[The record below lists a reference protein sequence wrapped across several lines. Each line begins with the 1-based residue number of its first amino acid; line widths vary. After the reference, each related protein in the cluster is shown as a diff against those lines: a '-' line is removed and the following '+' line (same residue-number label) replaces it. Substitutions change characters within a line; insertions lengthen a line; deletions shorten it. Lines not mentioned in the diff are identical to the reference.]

1 MFHTPIRARAGATSR
16 RQRHRPRCT
25 GEALE
30 ARRLLSISV
39 GPVWTEQ
46 GPGPILNG
54 DVQVPA
60 QSNPNTGAVNKVVLD
75 ASDPNTAYAA
85 TVNGGIWVTHDVNST
100 SSSGPSWTPL
110 TDLYPSLSVTSLA
123 TSPLDSGTLYAGL
136 GRTSSSA
143 QDGGPE
149 VGILKS
155 TDHGATWQQEN
166 AGGIFNG
173 RRIDSVV
180 PADLSGPNG
189 QIVLAGT
196 AEGDGGGVYRSDDG
210 GQTWSRISA
219 PYGQPVGSSGLPS
232 AAVSDLIADPG
243 DSQRFYC
250 ALVKQQGSALTA
262 PGIFRSDDGGLHWQA
277 VNSNV
282 TASLLAGA
290 RRIRLGIYLSPFIIP
305 LIGLPRTEIVFASVE
320 DYQKDASGNPLHAV
334 FRSADGG
341 TSWASMGAPPY
352 VLDSHGNLTTFDN
365 LETLAAD
372 PGQADTVF
380 VGGDDVNTVGPV
392 YQGVYSPSSGMTT
405 WTKVWGDGANTTDPH
420 ADGRSLQFLGGSL
433 VRTDDGGI
441 YQLDNPTLSSRT
453 WSCLNGNLRDTEFY
467 SVAYDSLSHEVI
479 GGAQDIGTSEQTA
492 TGSFT
497 WRTTL
502 GGDGAVVQVDNT
514 RATQSY
520 RYFAYYFMGGFFRR
534 SYDASGNPGAT
545 ENLALTVDGTNGQSL
560 PQVETNADG
569 STRMLFTNPYLID
582 AANPEQMIIGS
593 QDGLFESF
601 DHGQHVTTLGGLNL
615 VSGRYVPAHPLGN
628 TTALAYGGFHFVNLG
643 PPFGRILVADPDT
656 LYVGA
661 GGALWVRTSGAG
673 LPTRSTTYPGHLGP
687 RSIVLDPVNDAHA
700 YVLDFDHHIYETTD
714 AGATVGNWHDITGN
728 LGQLTTDPRVLAL
741 YASRST
747 PTRVLLVG
755 GGFAYASESQNL
767 PAGGVFRA
775 IDPSPS
781 NGGPMW
787 TQFGNG
793 LADAPVTDLRYDP
806 TDDVLLAG
814 TKGRGAWTLSNA
826 SASLAQPS
834 VMTITPDFLSLIN
847 HVRLVRDPNVS
858 YVIDVYL
865 NNATS
870 TPSYRAQ
877 ARALQQIVINPIGF
891 TSVQIDSALSV
902 PVTINS
908 GANSL
913 AVSDIYNEQ
922 TAFTLTANT
931 LTSSAGA
938 PISFSSVGQIILNG
952 GSRGTTFSVTA
963 VPAGTSV
970 HITGGAGNDT
980 LAVDYHGAVD
990 SPIQLDGGGGNNS
1003 LQLTGAGTADSFTLT
1018 AGSVQHAA
1026 GAIGYSNVQFFTLL
1040 SGTFALNVDPGVLA
1054 LTAGAGSVVNLN
1066 VALHLL
1072 ALAIDAGRV
1081 NVAGASNVLT
1091 AGGVAISNGGTLDLT
1106 RNSLDVPYGPGPDPA
1121 ALIRSYL
1128 AGGFNGA
1135 MPVPPGIVTSVADAT
1150 HTLGLAD
1157 SADGVVAGVPANT
1170 ILVTYALIGDVNLD
1184 GKVGF
1189 PDLVVLARNY
1199 HRTNANWDQ
1208 GDFNY
1213 DGIVEFGD
1221 LVTLARNYG
1230 HSSTGALAALNPLI
1244 QAISDT
1250 STLRVPQK
1258 VRRRIIL
1265 A

>member
-1 MFHTPIRARAGATSR
+1 MFQTRKRARGGTTSR
-16 RQRHRPRCT
+16 RQTLRARCA

-39 GPVWTEQ
+39 GPIWTEQ

-54 DVQVPA
+54 DVQIPA

-75 ASDPNTAYAA
+75 TSDPNTAYAA
-85 TVNGGIWVTHDVNST
+85 TVNGGIWVTHDVNT
-100 SSSGPSWTPL
+100 TGTSGPSWAQL

-123 TSPLDSGTLYAGL
+123 TSPLDSATLYAGL
-136 GRTSSSA
+136 GRTSSSG

-166 AGGIFNG
+166 PGGIFSG

-219 PYGQPVGSSGLPS
+219 PYGQPAGSSGLPS
-232 AAVSDLIADPG
+232 AAVSDLIADPA
-243 DSQRFYC
+243 DSRRFYC
-250 ALVKQQGSALTA
+250 ALVKQQNSGSVA

-282 TASLLAGA
+282 TSSLLAGSA
-290 RRIRLGIYLSPFIIP
+290 RIRLGIYLQP
-305 LIGLPRTEIVFASVE
+305 LIRPLLPLPRTEILFAGLE
-320 DYQKDASGNPLHAV
+320 DYKKDAQGNPLHAV
-334 FRSADGG
+334 FRSADAG
-341 TSWASMGAPPY
+341 TSWTSIGAPPY

-365 LETLAAD
+365 IETLAAD
-372 PGQADTVF
+372 PGQIDTVF
-380 VGGDDVNTVGPV
+380 IGGDDVNTVGPV
-392 YQGVYSPSSGMTT
+392 YRCVYSSSTGMTT

-420 ADGRSLQFLGGSL
+420 ADGRSLQFLGGSV

-441 YQLDNPTLSSRT
+441 YQLNSPELSTRT

-467 SVAYDSLSHEVI
+467 SVAYDSLSNEVI
-479 GGAQDIGTSEQTA
+479 GGAQDNGTSEQTA

-545 ENLALTVDGTNGQSL
+545 ENLGLIVDGTGGQSL
-560 PQVETNADG
+560 PQVETNNDAHHT
-569 STRMLFTNPYLID
+569 TRMLFTNPYLID
-582 AANPEQMIIGS
+582 AANPERMIIGS

-615 VSGRYVPAHPLGN
+615 VSGFYVPAHPLGN
-628 TTALAYGGFHFVNLG
+628 TTALAYGGFHFFNFG
-643 PPFGRILVADPDT
+643 PPFSRILVADPDM

-661 GGALWVRTSGAG
+661 GGALWVRTSGTG

-687 RSIVLDPVNDAHA
+687 RSIVLDPFNDAHA

-714 AGATVGNWHDITGN
+714 AGATTGNWHDITGD

-775 IDPSPS
+775 IDPSAS
-781 NGGPMW
+781 HGGPTW

-793 LADAPVTDLRYDP
+793 LADAPVMDLRYDA
-806 TDDVLLAG
+806 TNDVLLAG
-814 TKGRGAWTLSNA
+814 TKGRGGWTLSNA
-826 SASLAQPS
+826 SASFAQPS

-847 HVRLVRDPNVS
+847 NIRLVRDSNVP
-858 YVIDVYL
+858 YLIDVFV
-865 NNATS
+865 NNTGAT
-870 TPSYRAQ
+870 PNYRAE
-877 ARALQQIVINPIGF
+877 ARALQQIVINPRGF
-891 TSVQIDSALSV
+891 TSIRIDSAVSV
-902 PVTINS
+902 PVTING

-913 AVSDIYNEQ
+913 AVGDIYNEQ
-922 TAFTLTANT
+922 TSYTLTANG

-938 PISFSSVGQIILNG
+938 PISFSGIGQINLSG
-952 GSRGTTFSVTA
+952 GSHDTTFSITG

-970 HITGGAGNDT
+970 RIAGGT
-980 LAVDYHGAVD
+980 
-990 SPIQLDGGGGNNS
+990 GNNT
-1003 LQLTGAGTADSFTLT
+1003 LQLTGAGPADSFTLT

-1026 GAIGYSNVQFFTLL
+1026 STIGYSNVEFFTLL
-1040 SGTFALNVDPGVLA
+1040 SGTFAVNADPGALA
-1054 LTAGAGSVVNLN
+1054 LTAGADSVVNLN
-1066 VALHLL
+1066 AALHLL
-1072 ALAIDAGRV
+1072 ALTIDAGRV
-1081 NVAGASNVLT
+1081 NLAGTANVLT
-1091 AGGVAISNGGTLDLT
+1091 AGGVAISSGGILDLN
-1106 RNSLDVPYGPGPDPA
+1106 RNTLQVPYGSPGPDPA
-1121 ALIRSYL
+1121 ALIRSDL

-1135 MPVPPGIVTSVADAT
+1135 IPVPPGIITSAADAT
-1150 HTLGLAD
+1150 NTLGLAD
-1157 SADGVVAGVPANT
+1157 SADRVVMGVPANT
-1170 ILVTYALIGDVNLD
+1170 ILVTYALIGDANLD

-1189 PDLVVLARNY
+1189 LDLVILARNY
-1199 HRTNANWDQ
+1199 NRTNANWDQ
-1208 GDFNY
+1208 GDFNF
-1213 DGIVEFGD
+1213 DGAVDFGD

-1230 HSSTGALAALNPLI
+1230 HSAPVAHLAMLSRLTQASGAVSSLQRWTRARRPRI
-1244 QAISDT
+1244 
-1250 STLRVPQK
+1250 
-1258 VRRRIIL
+1258 VR
-1265 A
+1265 

>member
-1 MFHTPIRARAGATSR
+1 MFHTRKRARAGATSR
-16 RQRHRPRCT
+16 QRTLRARCV

-85 TVNGGIWVTHDVNST
+85 TVNGGIWVTHDANTT

-123 TSPLDSGTLYAGL
+123 TSPLDSATLYAGL
-136 GRTSSSA
+136 GRTSNGA

-155 TDHGATWQQEN
+155 TDHGATWQQEDP
-166 AGGIFNG
+166 GSIFNG
-173 RRIDSVV
+173 RRIDFVV
-180 PADLSGPNG
+180 PTALSGPNG

-196 AEGDGGGVYRSDDG
+196 AEGDGGGVYRSDNG

-219 PYGQPVGSSGLPS
+219 PFGQPAGTSGLPS
-232 AAVSDLIADPG
+232 AAVSDLIADPA
-243 DSQRFYC
+243 DSRRFYC
-250 ALVKQQGSALTA
+250 ALVTQPGSTSAA
-262 PGIFRSDDGGLHWQA
+262 PGVFRSDDGGLLWQP
-277 VNSNV
+277 VNNNI
-282 TASLLAGA
+282 TPALLAGA
-290 RRIRLGIYLSPFIIP
+290 RRIRLGIYLSPFIILP
-305 LIGLPRTEIVFASVE
+305 PRTRPEILFASVE
-320 DYQKDASGNPLHAV
+320 DFKKDAQGNPLHAV
-334 FRSADGG
+334 FRSANQG
-341 TSWASMGAPPY
+341 TTWVSMGAPPY
-352 VLDSHGNLTTFDN
+352 TLDSHGNLTTFDN
-365 LETLAAD
+365 FETLAVD
-372 PGQADTVF
+372 PSQIDAVF

-392 YQGVYSPSSGMTT
+392 YRGTYSQSTGVTT

-420 ADGRSLQFLGGSL
+420 ADARSLQFLGGNL

-441 YQLDNPTLSSRT
+441 YQLSNPDLSTRT

-467 SVAYDSLSHEVI
+467 SVAYDSLSNEVI
-479 GGAQDIGTSEQTA
+479 GGAQDNGTSEQTA
-492 TGSFT
+492 AGSFT

-502 GGDGAVVQVDNT
+502 GGDGAVVQVDDT

-545 ENLALTVDGTNGQSL
+545 ENIGLILDGTGGQAL
-560 PQVETNADG
+560 PQVEKNADG
-569 STRMLFTNPYLID
+569 STRMLFTDPYLID

-628 TTALAYGGFHFVNLG
+628 TTALAYGGFHFFNFG
-643 PPFGRILVADPDT
+643 PPLGRILVADPDM

-661 GGALWVRTSGAG
+661 GGALWVRTSGTG
-673 LPTRSTTYPGHLGP
+673 LPVRSMTYPGHFGP
-687 RSIVLDPVNDAHA
+687 RSIVLDPFDDADA
-700 YVLDFDHHIYETTD
+700 YVLDFDRHIYETTD
-714 AGATVGNWHDITGN
+714 AGATAANWHDVTGN

-775 IDPSPS
+775 IDPSSS
-781 NGGPMW
+781 NGGPTW

-793 LADAPVTDLRYDP
+793 LADAPVQDLRYDA
-806 TDDVLLAG
+806 TNDVLLAG
-814 TKGRGAWTLSNA
+814 TKGRGAWTLASA

-847 HVRLVRDPNVS
+847 NIRLVRDPNVP
-858 YVIDVYL
+858 YLIDVFL
-865 NNATS
+865 NNTTAT
-870 TPSYRAQ
+870 PNYRAE
-877 ARALQQIVINPIGF
+877 ARALEQIVINPRGF
-891 TSVQIDSALSV
+891 TSIRIDSALSV

-913 AVSDIYNEQ
+913 TVSDIYNDQ
-922 TAFTLTANT
+922 TAFTLTADT

-938 PISFSSVGQIILNG
+938 PISFSGIGQITLNG
-952 GSRGTTFSVTA
+952 GSRGTTFSVTGVA
-963 VPAGTSV
+963 AGTSV
-970 HITGGAGNDT
+970 HIAGGAGSNT
-980 LAVDYHGAVD
+980 
-990 SPIQLDGGGGNNS
+990 
-1003 LQLTGAGTADSFTLT
+1003 LQLTGTGPADSFTLT

-1026 GAIGYSNVQFFTLL
+1026 STIGYSNLQFFTLA
-1040 SGTFALNVDPGVLA
+1040 SGTFAVNADLGALA
-1054 LTAGAGSVVNLN
+1054 LTADVDSLVNLN
-1066 VALHLL
+1066 AALHLL
-1072 ALAIDAGRV
+1072 SLAIDAARV
-1081 NVAGASNVLT
+1081 NVAGTANVLT
-1091 AGGVAISNGGTLDLT
+1091 VGGVSIFNGGILDLN
-1106 RNSLDVPYGPGPDPA
+1106 RNSLEMPYGLGPDPA
-1121 ALIRSYL
+1121 AIIRSYL
-1128 AGGFNGA
+1128 AGGFNGT
-1135 MPVPPGIVTSVADAT
+1135 MPVPPGIITSAADAT

-1170 ILVTYALIGDVNLD
+1170 LLVTYALIGDAALD
-1184 GKVGF
+1184 GTVGF
-1189 PDLVVLARNY
+1189 PDLVILARNY
-1199 HRTNANWDQ
+1199 NRTNANWDQ

-1213 DGIVEFGD
+1213 DGKVDFFD

-1230 HSSTGALAALNPLI
+1230 HTTAAAPLAALSPLI
-1244 QAISDT
+1244 QPTSDA
-1250 STLRVPQK
+1250 STLRAPTK
-1258 VRRRIIL
+1258 VRRPCIVT
-1265 A
+1265 